1 MKSYYLHF
9 IRHGETAGNAEG
21 RYIGRTDLPLTLES
35 ARQLRNYA
43 EQGLYPDVDI
53 VYTSPLTRCLQT
65 ANVIY
70 PGQPL
75 KVVENFIEYDFGVFE
90 NKTAAEVAD
99 NPDFK
104 AWAAGKVSGV
114 PEGETG
120 EAFTARICE
129 GLQQVVYD
137 MAQQQYI
144 HAGVILHGG
153 IIMRLFAVC
162 ALPQRPMV
170 EWRTEAGRGF
180 TARITPSLF
189 ARSGVIEII
198 EDI

>member
-9 IRHGETAGNAEG
+9 IRHGETTGNAEG
-21 RYIGRTDLPLTLES
+21 RYIGRTDLPITYES
-35 ARQLRNYA
+35 ATQLKSFADR
-43 EQGLYPDVDI
+43 GIYPDVDI
-53 VYTSPLTRCLQT
+53 IYSSPLTRCLQT
-65 ANVIY
+65 ANILY
-70 PGQPL
+70 PGQEL
-75 KVVENFIEYDFGVFE
+75 KIVDNFTEYNFGIFE

-99 NPDFK
+99 NADFQ
-104 AWAAGKVSGV
+104 AWTSGKVSGV

-120 EAFTARICE
+120 EEFTARICE

-137 MAQQQYI
+137 MSENNYT
-144 HAGVILHGG
+144 HAAVILHGG

-170 EWRTEAGRGF
+170 EWRSASGRGF

-189 ARSGVIEII
+189 ARSGVIEIT

>member
-9 IRHGETAGNAEG
+9 IRHGETTGNAEG
-21 RYIGRTDLPLTLES
+21 RYIGRTDLPLTYAS
-35 ARQLRNYA
+35 AKQLKTYA
-43 EQGLYPDVDI
+43 EKGLYPDVDI
-53 VYTSPLTRCLQT
+53 LYSSPLLRCLQT
-65 ANVIY
+65 ANVIF
-70 PGQPL
+70 PGLEL
-75 KVVENFIEYDFGVFE
+75 KVVENFTEYDFGIFE

-99 NPDFK
+99 NPDFQ

-114 PEGETG
+114 PGGETG

-137 MAQQQYI
+137 MAENNYT
-144 HAGVILHGG
+144 HAGIILHGG
-153 IIMRLFAVC
+153 ILMRLFAVC

-180 TARITPSLF
+180 TARVTPSLF
-189 ARSGVIEII
+189 ARSGVIEITEEI
-198 EDI
+198 

>member
-9 IRHGETAGNAEG
+9 IRHGETKGNAEG
-21 RYIGRTDLPLTLES
+21 RYIGRTDLPITYES
-35 ARQLRNYA
+35 ALKLKEYA
-43 EQGLYPDVDI
+43 DKGLYPDVDI
-53 VYTSPLTRCLQT
+53 VYSSPLNRCLQT
-65 ANVIY
+65 ANIIY
-70 PGQPL
+70 PGMDL
-75 KVVENFIEYDFGVFE
+75 KVVDNFTEYNFGIFE
-90 NKTAAEVAD
+90 NKTAAEAAE
-99 NPDFK
+99 NPDFQ
-104 AWAAGKVSGV
+104 AWAAGKASGV

-137 MAQQQYI
+137 MADNAYT
-144 HAGVILHGG
+144 HAAVILHGG

-170 EWRTEAGRGF
+170 EWRSEAGRGF

-189 ARSGVIEII
+189 ARSGVIEIT

>member
-9 IRHGETAGNAEG
+9 IRHGETRGNAEG
-21 RYIGRTDLPLTLES
+21 RYIGRTDLPLTYES
-35 ARQLRNYA
+35 AKQLREHA
-43 EQGLYPDVDI
+43 EKGLYPNVDML
-53 VYTSPLTRCLQT
+53 YTSPLSRCLQT
-65 ANVIY
+65 ANILY
-70 PGQPL
+70 PGVEL
-75 KVVENFIEYDFGVFE
+75 KVVENFTEYNFGVFE

-99 NPDFK
+99 DPNFQ
-104 AWAAGKVSGV
+104 AWAAGKASGV

-137 MAQQQYI
+137 MANENYV
-144 HAGVILHGG
+144 HAGIILHGG

-162 ALPQRPMV
+162 ALPQRPMM
-170 EWRTEAGRGF
+170 EWRADAGRGF

-189 ARSGVIEII
+189 ARSGVIEVIG
-198 EDI
+198 DI

>member
-9 IRHGETAGNAEG
+9 IRHGETAGNAEQ
-21 RYIGRTDLPLTLES
+21 RYIGRTDLPITMDS
-35 ARQLRNYA
+35 ARQLRAYA
-43 EQGLYPDVDI
+43 DKGLYPDVDI
-53 VYTSPLTRCLQT
+53 VYSSPLTRCLQT
-65 ANVIY
+65 ANLIY
-70 PGQPL
+70 PGLPL
-75 KVVENFIEYDFGVFE
+75 KTVDNFLEYDFGIFE

-104 AWAAGKVSGV
+104 AWVAGKTSGV
-114 PEGETG
+114 PGGETSEG
-120 EAFTARICE
+120 FTVRICE

-137 MAQQQYI
+137 MSQQQCTN
-144 HAGVILHGG
+144 AGVILHGG

-170 EWRTEAGRGF
+170 EWRTKAGRGF

-189 ARSGVIEII
+189 ARSGVIEIVSSI
-198 EDI
+198 